1 MKRKIK
7 KYKFSLIIPICI
19 AVLFAIFFD
28 YSSTPQA
35 GDLLSYPKFH
45 AFDSSG
51 DPLSG
56 GKLHTYIAG
65 TSTNKASY
73 SEKTCTTANTNPVVL
88 DSNGEADVY
97 LCGTYKLVLKDSADV
112 TLWTLDNIDGGT
124 ASFDDFRY
132 PDSNAADQGVTGDS
146 NTIKYYVDDIGATKT
161 ATIYLRHNSGSDTT
175 TYTLSTDETITSNI
189 TLEFSPG
196 ALLSIDSGKTLT
208 VDGSV
213 IASSAQQIKSGAGTI
228 KGNTRVS
235 YVYPH
240 WVGAV
245 GDGVTND
252 RAALEEAE
260 IWATD
265 ASIPLF
271 IPGGFTFL
279 TSSGLTTSASI
290 HGTGTIDSDDTTG
303 DHTINVDADGL
314 TIKDITVLGGAGGS
328 GIYIDQANII
338 VENVRISG
346 TFNSGIGVYHS
357 GATNIILRGNIIS
370 NATSTT
376 GDGILVFNG
385 AERVTIT
392 GNNIYDV
399 TRIGIAID
407 TDNVDIIVSDNII
420 KYAHDQSGGNIN
432 AGIWLEH
439 NYNVLVSG
447 NIIDDTNT
455 YGIYVLGLGTAD
467 NQHIITGNRVNSST
481 TAVYLNGHNNFTKHT
496 VTDNIITNYT
506 SGIVLKSGDSFIIA
520 NNHFGPVTYATA
532 DMAAIILDNVSAGQP
547 SQLIID
553 GNTKEANTYTH
564 ADSADLLFIDS
575 TSRVLYTEISN
586 MSNWRINGRGN
597 NVIERLKIANSYL
610 TLSGSGQTNFPRTI
624 EMHITNSTFALSS
637 DFAIGD
643 LSNDISISNSTFR
656 GNYSLVLRGNA
667 TRNQHYKFSNNFF
680 NLTDIDIVATW
691 IFLEL
696 SNNTFDGYDTF
707 AVRGTTLAV
716 TKFYLY
722 GRGNTFI
729 NAASGDTPFQK
740 STNWTTKSLLHDNVY
755 DTTDLT
761 NESIDS
767 DNDNFKM

>member
-1 MKRKIK
+1 MKRKIRK
-7 KYKFSLIIPICI
+7 FKYSTVISICLAI
-19 AVLFAIFFD
+19 LVAIFLD

-132 PDSNAADQGVTGDS
+132 PDSNATDQGVTGDS

-303 DHTINVDADGL
+303 DHTIRVEVGGI
-314 TIKDITVLGGAGGS
+314 TIKDITIEGGATGS

-338 VENVRISG
+338 VENVRISN
-346 TFNSGIGVYHS
+346 TPNSGIGVYTS
-357 GATNIILRGNIIS
+357 GATSIILRGNIIRT
-370 NATSTT
+370 ATGTA

-385 AERVTIT
+385 AERVLIT
-392 GNNIYDV
+392 GNDIYDV

-467 NQHIITGNRVNSST
+467 NQHIITGNRVNSSI
-481 TAVYLNGHNNFTKHT
+481 TAFFLNGHNTYTKHT

-506 SGIVLKSGDSFIIA
+506 SGIVLASGDSFIIA

-532 DMAAIILDNVSAGQP
+532 DVAAIILNNVSAGQP
-547 SQLIID
+547 SQLILD

-575 TSRVLYTEISN
+575 TSRVLATEISN
-586 MSNWRINGRGN
+586 MYDWRINSRDN
-597 NVIERLKIANSYL
+597 RVIEYLRVSNSRL
-610 TLSGSGQTNFPRTI
+610 TLSGSGTTKFPEATEI
-624 EMHITNSTFALSS
+624 YVTNSTLNLLT
-637 DFAIGD
+637 DFEIGANVETM
-643 LSNDISISNSTFR
+643 LVSNSRIQGDFKLDLYVHSNGSR
-656 GNYSLVLRGNA
+656 F
-667 TRNQHYKFSNNFF
+667 KFSNNYFYKTA
-680 NLTDIDIVATW
+680 LDVRGGDLY
-691 IFLEL
+691 LEL
-696 SNNTFDGYDTF
+696 SNNMFDTYDTY
-707 AVRGTTLAV
+707 AVRGTTAAGP
-716 TKFYLY
+716 TWYIF

-729 NAASGDTPFQK
+729 GAASGDTPFQK

-767 DNDNFKM
+767 DNNNYKM